1 MTDVPPT
8 EGWLQK
14 LTAAAKQQFKKEMFE
29 AEPAKPLVPPPVDSG
44 KFTTYGFEQYLKLC
58 KTPQPDPDDLKDT
71 AKKIY
76 AQVKHWTELS
86 PIHAEGRDW
95 AGITHEN
102 LAQAVGVST
111 KQVQR
116 IVKKSPFHSINKVIE
131 KRMRKL
137 IRIRAPSDMTHED
150 FARIMVADWR
160 KATGRKEERSDFGLL
175 VGMVK
180 DAPTGLAP
188 DILRTV
194 VANWSGF
201 SAGVDLAVEV
211 AKVEGDYFDD
221 NPEHF
226 EKKFFYYPA
235 ISVTRR
241 FWPVATEFYHMFI
254 QENLGK
260 GPILYNQIDK
270 IISKHEIQSPF

>member
-1 MTDVPPT
+1 MTDVSPT
-8 EGWLQK
+8 EDWLQK
-14 LTAAAKQQFKKEMFE
+14 LTAVAKQQFKKEMFE
-29 AEPAKPLVPPPVDSG
+29 AGPAKPFVPPPVDSG

-58 KTPQPDPDDLKDT
+58 KTPQPGPDTLKDT
-71 AKKIY
+71 AQKIY

-86 PIHAEGRDW
+86 PIHIEGRDW
-95 AGITHEN
+95 AGITLED

-116 IVKKSPFHSINKVIE
+116 IVSKPPFHSITKVIE
-131 KRMRKL
+131 KRTRKL
-137 IRIRAPSDMTHED
+137 FRIGAPSDMTPED

-160 KATGRKEERSDFGLL
+160 KATGREEERSDFGLL

-194 VANWSGF
+194 AANWSGF
-201 SAGVDLAVEV
+201 SAGVDQAISEASVH
-211 AKVEGDYFDD
+211 GDYFDA

-226 EKKFFYYPA
+226 EKKYLHYPA

-241 FWPVATEFYHMFI
+241 FWPVAIELYHMFI
-254 QENLGK
+254 QANLGE
-260 GPILYNQIDK
+260 GPILYDQIDK
-270 IISKHEIQSPF
+270 ILMKHEIQSPS

>member
-1 MTDVPPT
+1 MTEVPPT
-8 EGWLQK
+8 EGWLKK
-14 LTAAAKQQFKKEMFE
+14 LTAVAKQQFKKEMFE

-44 KFTTYGFEQYLKLC
+44 KFTTYGFEQYQKLC
-58 KTPQPDPDDLKDT
+58 KTPLPGPDTLSGT
-71 AKKIY
+71 TKKIY
-76 AQVKHWTELS
+76 GQVKHWTELS

-95 AGITHEN
+95 AGITHED

-116 IVKKSPFHSINKVIE
+116 IVSKPPFHTITKVVE
-131 KRMRKL
+131 KRTRKL
-137 IRIRAPSDMTHED
+137 FRIRAPSDMTHED

-160 KATGRKEERSDFGLL
+160 KATGRKEVRSDFGLL

-201 SAGVDLAVEV
+201 SAGVDLAISLASVY
-211 AKVEGDYFDD
+211 GDYFDD

-226 EKKFFYYPA
+226 EKKFFNYPA

-241 FWPVATEFYHMFI
+241 F
-254 QENLGK
+254 
-260 GPILYNQIDK
+260 
-270 IISKHEIQSPF
+270 

>member
-1 MTDVPPT
+1 MADVPPT

-14 LTAAAKQQFKKEMFE
+14 LTAVAKQQFKKQIFE
-29 AEPAKPLVPPPVDSG
+29 GEPAKPLVPPPVDSG
-44 KFTTYGFEQYLKLC
+44 KFTTYGFEQYQKLC
-58 KTPQPDPDDLKDT
+58 KTPQPEPDILNGT
-71 AKKIY
+71 TKKIY

-95 AGITHEN
+95 AGITHED
-102 LAQAVGVST
+102 LAQAVGVSS

-116 IVKKSPFHSINKVIE
+116 IVSKPPFHTITKVIE
-131 KRMRKL
+131 KRTRKL
-137 IRIRAPSDMTHED
+137 FRIGAPSDMTHED

-160 KATGRKEERSDFGLL
+160 KATGRKEKRDDFGLL

-180 DAPTGLAP
+180 DAPIGLAP

-194 VANWSGF
+194 VENWSGF
-201 SAGVDLAVEV
+201 SAGVGLAVEV
-211 AKVEGDYFDD
+211 AKVEGDAFDG
-221 NPEHF
+221 NAEHF
-226 EKKFFYYPA
+226 EKKFFHYPA

-241 FWPVATEFYHMFI
+241 FWPVAIEFYHMFI

-260 GPILYNQIDK
+260 GPILYDQIDK
-270 IISKHEIQSPF
+270 ILNNHEIQSPF